1 MNLRVEP
8 VLKLLTC
15 LLIFFTAIL
24 LYVAKYMDSDGQ
36 TFQVISGLLMG
47 VAGALLGWIK
57 PPAPGSVEPLPGT
70 SRQVVTTEKAVGIP
84 PPSSTTVPSSIIIT
98 DSGAKMTESS
108 AESTNPKVE
117 STQSKTDSKLG
128 DRTSE

>member
-70 SRQVVTTEKAVGIP
+70 SKQIVTVENSATPPAKPIPSPAVNIVAQEP
-84 PPSSTTVPSSIIIT
+84 K
-98 DSGAKMTESS
+98 GAE
-108 AESTNPKVE
+108 
-117 STQSKTDSKLG
+117 
-128 DRTSE
+128 